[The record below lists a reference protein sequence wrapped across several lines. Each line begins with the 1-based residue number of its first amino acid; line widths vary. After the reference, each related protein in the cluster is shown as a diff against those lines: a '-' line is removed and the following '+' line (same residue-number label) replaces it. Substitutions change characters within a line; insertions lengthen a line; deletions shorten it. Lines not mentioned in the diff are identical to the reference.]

1 MLALLKRIRDTK
13 VILGALG
20 EADLKFA
27 YGLLATKLVLI
38 DQNTSVIWITPS
50 GLEVL
55 EICGDAE

>member
-1 MLALLKRIRDTK
+1 MLALLKRVRDTK

-20 EADLKFA
+20 QGDLELVFKM
-27 YGLLATKLVLI
+27 LETKLVLI

-55 EICGDAE
+55 EICGVA